1 MLTVVIQH
9 RNPKANLLQAAPPSN
24 ILCLSCYRHQPPNPP
39 RCLSLVSDYLTV
51 ERQHIFN
58 NINRQSGQNNGRR
71 RFKQSQNSRFSNP
84 FLAVFGSCAIVCSNA
99 LSQLPTANWEY
110 VIINK
115 RKWLNAKQCMSCQ
128 FGTLQERKRNQPWPH
143 ERIQTVDAN
152 LSGLSQAPHFLAWWP
167 S

>member
-24 ILCLSCYRHQPPNPP
+24 ILCLSCYRHQPPNLHGV
-39 RCLSLVSDYLTV
+39 CHLSAITS
-51 ERQHIFN
+51 RSKGNIFD
-58 NINRQSGQNNGRR
+58 NINKQSGQNNGRR

-99 LSQLPTANWEY
+99 LSQLPTANWAH
-110 VIINK
+110 VIINN
-115 RKWLNAKQCMSCQ
+115 RKGLNAKQCKSCQ
-128 FGTLQERKRNQPWPH
+128 FGTLEGRKRNQPWPH

-152 LSGLSQAPHFLAWWP
+152 LSGLSQAPHFLAWRP